1 MNSVDICVC
10 TYRRPQL
17 ADTLSSLAALTV
29 PAGTTLRII
38 VADNDATPSAA
49 PLVKLIGE
57 AHPFPIRYLHCPASN
72 ISIARNACLDAAVAD
87 LIAFID
93 DDCTASPQWLTALLQ
108 EMQNSGAD
116 AVLGPVEAMYA
127 DGAPGWMR
135 RGDFH
140 STHPVFV
147 HGELRTGYTCNVLMR
162 RTAPPLAGR
171 RFDLALGRTGGEDT
185 QFFTQM
191 RQSGGRLAF
200 APDAHASEPVPAE
213 RARLSWLAKRKFRTG
228 QTHGR
233 LLAASQQSLKIK
245 QVAIAG
251 AKVAFCVA
259 AAALFVLSPVRR
271 NRQALRGVM
280 HAGVVSGLIGVREIV
295 LYGEGGQKHAA

>member
-1 MNSVDICVC
+1 MTSVDICVC

-17 ADTLSSLAALTV
+17 ADTLSSLAALSL

-38 VADNDATPSAA
+38 VADNDVTPSAA
-49 PLVKLIGE
+49 PLVKRIGE

-72 ISIARNACLDAAVAD
+72 ISTARNACLDAAVAD

-140 STHPVFV
+140 STLPVFV
-147 HGELRTGYTCNVLMR
+147 RGELRTGYTCNVLMR

-191 RQSGGRLAF
+191 RQSGGTLAF
-200 APDAHASEPVPAE
+200 APNAQASEPVPAE

-233 LLAASQQSLKIK
+233 LLATSQQSLKIK

-295 LYGEGGQKHAA
+295 LYGEGGQSHAA

>member
-1 MNSVDICVC
+1 MTSVDICVC

-17 ADTLSSLAALTV
+17 ADTLSSLAALSV

-38 VADNDATPSAA
+38 VADNDVTPSAA
-49 PLVKLIGE
+49 PLVKRIGE

-72 ISIARNACLDAAVAD
+72 ISTARNACLDAAVAD

-140 STHPVFV
+140 STLPVFV
-147 HGELRTGYTCNVLMR
+147 RGELRTGYTCNVLMR

-191 RQSGGRLAF
+191 RQSGGTLAF
-200 APDAHASEPVPAE
+200 APNAQASEPVPAE

-233 LLAASQQSLKIK
+233 LLATSQQSLKIK

-295 LYGEGGQKHAA
+295 LYGEGGQSHAA